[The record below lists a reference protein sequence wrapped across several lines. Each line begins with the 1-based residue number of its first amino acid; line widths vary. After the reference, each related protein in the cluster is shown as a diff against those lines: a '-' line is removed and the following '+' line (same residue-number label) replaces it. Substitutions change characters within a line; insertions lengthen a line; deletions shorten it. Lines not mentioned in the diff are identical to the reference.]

1 MTFQN
6 RENQGKIRQ
15 EGEKRLQVLYSTQK
29 STALIAAVTSTAT
42 LYLGAC
48 TKPKPTTSSEQ
59 DTLVQSMT
67 PHNFAEQGYSA
78 LQGGWSGLDF
88 NNRIFAD
95 SNYSQENFI
104 SFDVLQKEVQ
114 MYALEGEARTGY
126 LSQPVAEN
134 SAKAEANL
142 SELIRTEPN
151 ANSPAAIISF
161 LRLGTLIK
169 DFNVGAPKS
178 VTTPFTIVTNRDE
191 LPYSPKPTTGPEWN
205 QFIQDYCGGFQN
217 PQLGFL
223 WVEGNRKVCL
233 KLWTGPSRQVLRL
246 RTLVTMPRS
255 HTSSALD
262 ARVSPWIAVTRNYTA
277 PTPAPNAGEVPDEAT
292 APTDENEAPQQPAK

>member
-1 MTFQN
+1 M
-6 RENQGKIRQ
+6 
-15 EGEKRLQVLYSTQK
+15 RLLVLYSAQK
-29 STALIAAVTSTAT
+29 STALIAAVASTG
-42 LYLGAC
+42 LLFLNAC
-48 TKPKPTTSSEQ
+48 TKPKPTNATEQ

-104 SFDVLQKEVQ
+104 VFDTLQKEIQ

-126 LSQPVAEN
+126 LSQPVSEN
-134 SAKAEANL
+134 VVKAEANL
-142 SELIRTEPN
+142 SELIRTEPS
-151 ANSPAAIISF
+151 ANSPAAMISF

-169 DFNVGAPKS
+169 DFNVGAPKP
-178 VTTPFTIVTNRDE
+178 VRTPFTIVTNRDE

-223 WVEGNRKVCL
+223 WLEGNRKVCL
-233 KLWTGPSRQVLRL
+233 KLWTGANRQVLRL

-262 ARVSPWIAVTRNYTA
+262 ARVSPWVAVTRNYTQ
-277 PTPAPNAGEVPDEAT
+277 PTPAPGAGELP
-292 APTDENEAPQQPAK
+292 EAPAAESNASPELPAK

>member
-15 EGEKRLQVLYSTQK
+15 EGEERLQVLYSTQK
-29 STALIAAVTSTAT
+29 TTAWIAAVTSTAA
-42 LYLGAC
+42 LYLSAC
-48 TKPKPTTSSEQ
+48 TKPKPTTSTEQ

-67 PHNFAEQGYSA
+67 PHNFAEQGYAA

-88 NNRIFAD
+88 NNIIFAD

-104 SFDVLQKEVQ
+104 SFDVLQKENQ

-126 LSQPVAEN
+126 LSQPVAETA
-134 SAKAEANL
+134 SKAEANL

-151 ANSPAAIISF
+151 ANSPSAIISF

-169 DFNVGAPKS
+169 DFNVGAPKP

-191 LPYSPKPTTGPEWN
+191 LSYSQRPTTGPEWN

-223 WVEGNRKVCL
+223 WIEGNRKVCL
-233 KLWTGPSRQVLRL
+233 KLWTGSNRQVLRL

-262 ARVSPWIAVTRNYTA
+262 ARVSPWIAVTRNYIA
-277 PTPAPNAGEVPDEAT
+277 PTPIPGSTEPQEGTTTTGDESTGA
-292 APTDENEAPQQPAK
+292 QQPVK

>member
-1 MTFQN
+1 LTFQN

-15 EGEKRLQVLYSTQK
+15 EGEERLQVLYSTQK
-29 STALIAAVTSTAT
+29 RTAWIAAVTGTAA

-48 TKPKPTTSSEQ
+48 TKPQPTTSSEQ

-67 PHNFAEQGYSA
+67 PHNFAEQGYAA

-104 SFDVLQKEVQ
+104 SFNVLQKEVQ

-134 SAKAEANL
+134 AAKAEANL

-151 ANSPAAIISF
+151 ANSPSAIVSF

-169 DFNVGAPKS
+169 DFNVGAPKP

-223 WVEGNRKVCL
+223 WVEGNRKMCL
-233 KLWTGPSRQVLRL
+233 KLWTGSNRQVLRL

-262 ARVSPWIAVTRNYTA
+262 ARVSPWIAVTRNYAA
-277 PTPAPNAGEVPDEAT
+277 PTPVPSSSEPQVEAAPPSEEST
-292 APTDENEAPQQPAK
+292 SPQQKIK